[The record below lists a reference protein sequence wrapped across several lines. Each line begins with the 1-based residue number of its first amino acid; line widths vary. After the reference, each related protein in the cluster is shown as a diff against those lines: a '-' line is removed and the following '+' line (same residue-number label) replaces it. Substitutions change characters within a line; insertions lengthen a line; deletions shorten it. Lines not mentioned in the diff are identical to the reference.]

1 MNIRL
6 SLVTIVATTVLF
18 VGCGGG
24 GNSGGDSGNGSKSGK
39 KVVNDTKPIVS
50 LTCNRNFDSSAV
62 DVTYKFG
69 ADSSSIEMDC
79 DNQNISYVF
88 NPTSSLEIANIE
100 RVEAMVGTESNIGS
114 YTSVETQNLKTG
126 ERHIKGQGG
135 GKSVDCIEKYT
146 PVTGTVIAHD
156 SHDLEEY
163 IDYDLEDHPEK
174 RISTTCPAWYYD
186 DSDDDSDIAYS
197 GQGTILTNIIITDAS
212 GQKHKL
218 STQIST
224 ETK

>member
-6 SLVTIVATTVLF
+6 SLVTIVATTALF

-24 GNSGGDSGNGSKSGK
+24 GNSGGNNGDGSKSGK
-39 KVVNDTKPIVS
+39 KVVNDTQPIVS
-50 LTCNRNFDSSAV
+50 LTCNRTLDSSAV

-69 ADSSSIEMDC
+69 TDSNSIEMDC
-79 DNQNISYVF
+79 DNQNVSYVF
-88 NPTSSLEIANIE
+88 NLPSSLEISNIE
-100 RVEAMVGTESNIGS
+100 REEAMVGTASNIGA

-135 GKSVDCIEKYT
+135 GKSIDCIEKYT
-146 PVTGTVIAHD
+146 PATGTVTAYD
-156 SHDLEEY
+156 GHDLEEY
-163 IDYDLEDHPEK
+163 IDYDLEDHPET
-174 RISTTCPAWYYD
+174 RISTTCPAWFYD
-186 DSDDDSDIAYS
+186 DSDDDDYINYS
-197 GQGTILTNIIITDAS
+197 GKGTILTNIVITDSS
-212 GQKHKL
+212 GQEHKL